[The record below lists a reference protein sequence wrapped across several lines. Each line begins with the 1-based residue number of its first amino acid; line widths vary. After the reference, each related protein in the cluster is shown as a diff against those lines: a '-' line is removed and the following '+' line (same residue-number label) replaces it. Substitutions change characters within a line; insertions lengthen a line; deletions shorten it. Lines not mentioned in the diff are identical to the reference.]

1 MKKSKLTAVTLAIL
15 MVLQMIGGGIAA
27 SSQENLSGT
36 QLKDIA
42 GHWAEN
48 VITSLFEKGIIKGYE
63 TENGIVIKP
72 EAFITRAEF
81 LTILLKTKPSIEV
94 I

>member
-1 MKKSKLTAVTLAIL
+1 

-63 TENGIVIKP
+63 TEKV
-72 EAFITRAEF
+72 
-81 LTILLKTKPSIEV
+81 LL
-94 I
+94 